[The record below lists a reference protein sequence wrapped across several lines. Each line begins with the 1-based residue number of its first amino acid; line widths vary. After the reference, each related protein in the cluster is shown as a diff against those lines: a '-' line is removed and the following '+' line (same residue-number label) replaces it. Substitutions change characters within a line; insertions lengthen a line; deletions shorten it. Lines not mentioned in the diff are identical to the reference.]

1 MTTPDRPTP
10 ASPSASGTA
19 QPPNRLGRESSPY
32 LRQHMYN
39 PVDWWP
45 WGDEAFAEARR
56 RGVPVF
62 LSVGYST
69 CYWCHV
75 MERECFE
82 NPAIATLMN
91 EHLVCIKVDRE
102 ERPDVDDI
110 YMAAVQLFS
119 QGRGGW
125 PMSVWLTPPGAR
137 GADDRGLEPFY
148 AGTYF
153 PPTADPRYGRPSFP
167 QLIQSIA
174 EHWATDR
181 AQVLEQASQATGAI
195 CEQLETESEPVSL
208 SAGHVGE
215 AVSMLLRLHDAVDG
229 GFGQAPK
236 FPQPVFLEFLL
247 DVIPHLSDPAVQ
259 STATRAVRR
268 TLDRM
273 ALGGMYDQVGGG
285 FHRYSVDGQWRVPHF
300 EKMLYDNGQLA
311 SVYARSYRLTRDP
324 LDGRVLAETLEYV
337 RREMTD
343 PSTGAFFSA
352 QDAEVNHREGQNYLW
367 TPDEIRAALPPD
379 EAALALKLYGLDQG
393 PNFRDPHHPGDG
405 PRNVLFMPAR
415 EEELARAMGVDVGT
429 LLQHRAEI
437 NERLREVRARRDQ
450 PTTDD
455 KIIAAWNGLMIAGMA
470 DGAAAIGDVTCYE
483 AAERAA
489 SHVLGSMIDGSGG
502 LLRTGTAAARS
513 VPGFLED
520 YAMMALGCT
529 ALCKAGVGLGR
540 DIREHLR
547 HAVALARAAL
557 DRFGERHTLIDG
569 AEPKAYTLVY
579 DTLPDRPDLLVRHRG
594 AYDGAMPSGA
604 SVLLHALLDLHELT
618 RDEAF
623 VSDARRLIVGL
634 SAMIGGTPLACVNS
648 TRALHRLANIDPTI
662 VRPSGAPTST
672 DDGDKQAGPVRV
684 FASTDRVAVAPGA
697 PSVLMLKLE
706 IEDGYHIIAAAPVPA
721 GAPEDHVRVLSSLT
735 PLSVRIEGGSGLAVR
750 AVYPAAEV
758 FRGGAGPE
766 VLVHAGDVEIELVL
780 TRTDD
785 RWNGRPILTVGFQA
799 CTDRACERA
808 TIVELDVAIDPA

>member
-1 MTTPDRPTP
+1 MTADHSP
-10 ASPSASGTA
+10 AAART
-19 QPPNRLGRESSPY
+19 PNRLGDEPSPY
-32 LRQHMYN
+32 LRQHMFN

-45 WGDEAFAEARR
+45 WGTAALAEARR

-82 NPAIATLMN
+82 NPAIAGLMN
-91 EHLVCIKVDRE
+91 EHFVCIKVDRE

-137 GADDRGLEPFY
+137 GPDDRGLEPFY

-174 EHWATDR
+174 EHWASDR
-181 AQVLEQASQATGAI
+181 AQVLEQAAHAAGAVR
-195 CEQLETESEPVSL
+195 EQLEAESEPVPL
-208 SAGHVGE
+208 SPGHIGE

-300 EKMLYDNGQLA
+300 EKMLYDNAQLA
-311 SVYARSYRLTRDP
+311 SVYARSYRASRDP
-324 LDGRVLAETLEYV
+324 LDGRVLAETLDYV
-337 RREMTD
+337 QREMTD
-343 PSTGAFFSA
+343 PATGAFFSA

-367 TPDEIRAALPPD
+367 TADEIRAALPGTD
-379 EAALALKLYGLDQG
+379 AALAMRLYGLESG
-393 PNFRDPHHPGDG
+393 PNFRDPHYPGDG

-415 EEELARAMGVDVGT
+415 EEELAADLGLDVGT
-429 LLQHRAEI
+429 LLLRRAEI
-437 NERLREVRARRDQ
+437 NEQLRAVRSRRDQ
-450 PTTDD
+450 PSTDS
-455 KIIAAWNGLMIAGMA
+455 KIIAAWNGLMIAGLA
-470 DGAAAIGDVTCYE
+470 DGAAALGEASYYD

-489 SHVLGSMIDGSGG
+489 AHVMGSMTDGTGG
-502 LLRTGTAAARS
+502 LLRTGRTGERA
-513 VPGFLED
+513 VGGFLED

-529 ALCKAGVGLGR
+529 ALCKAGVVLGR
-540 DIREHLR
+540 DVREHLR
-547 HAVALARAAL
+547 NAAALARYAL
-557 DRFGERHTLIDG
+557 SRFGEQHVLIGG
-569 AEPKAYTLVY
+569 ARPNPYTLVF
-579 DTLPDRPDLLVRHRG
+579 DTMPEQPDLLVRHRG
-594 AYDGAMPSGA
+594 GYDGAMPSGS
-604 SVLLHALLDLHELT
+604 SVLLHALLDLYELT
-618 RDEAF
+618 RDAVF
-623 VSDARRLIVGL
+623 LNDARRVLIGQ
-634 SAMIGGTPLACVNS
+634 SAMLAASPLAAVNS
-648 TRALHRLANIDPTI
+648 TRALHRLAGIDPSI
-662 VRPSGAPTST
+662 LESSEGDAPVSDPGTLH
-672 DDGDKQAGPVRV
+672 GPVRV
-684 FASTDRVAVAPGA
+684 FAGSDRVAVAPGA
-697 PSVLMLKLE
+697 PASLMLKLE
-706 IEDGYHIIAAAPVPA
+706 IDDGYHIIAADPVPA
-721 GAPEDHVRVLSSLT
+721 GTSPDDARLLSSLV
-735 PLSVRIEGGSGLAVR
+735 PLLVSVEGGTGVGAR
-750 AVYPAAEV
+750 AIYPASEV
-758 FRGGAGPE
+758 FRGGGGPE
-766 VLVHAGDVEIELVL
+766 VMVHAGDVEIELRL
-780 TRTDD
+780 TRTDE
-785 RWNGRPILTVGFQA
+785 RWSGRPMLTVRFQA
-799 CTDRACERA
+799 CTDHACERA
-808 TIVELDVAIDPA
+808 TTVELDVAIDPS

>member
-1 MTTPDRPTP
+1 MTADHPP
-10 ASPSASGTA
+10 AAAHT
-19 QPPNRLGRESSPY
+19 PNRLGGESSPY
-32 LRQHMYN
+32 LRQHMFN

-45 WGDEAFAEARR
+45 WGPAAFAEAQR
-56 RGVPVF
+56 RGVPVL

-82 NPAIATLMN
+82 NPSIAGLMN
-91 EHLVCIKVDRE
+91 EHFVCIKVDRE

-137 GADDRGLEPFY
+137 GPDDRGLEPFY

-174 EHWATDR
+174 EHWAANR
-181 AQVLEQASQATGAI
+181 AQVLEQGAQAAGAI
-195 CEQLETESEPVSL
+195 REQLEAENEPVAL

-259 STATRAVRR
+259 STVTRAVRR

-285 FHRYSVDGQWRVPHF
+285 FHRYSVDAQWRVPHF

-311 SVYARSYRLTRDP
+311 GVYARSYRLSRDP
-324 LDGRVLAETLEYV
+324 LDGRVLAETLDYV
-337 RREMTD
+337 QREMTD
-343 PSTGAFFSA
+343 PATGAFFSA

-367 TPDEIRAALPPD
+367 TPDEIRAALPAD
-379 EAALALKLYGLDQG
+379 EAAVAIRLYGLDRG

-405 PRNVLFMPAR
+405 PKNVLFMPAR
-415 EEELARAMGVDVGT
+415 EEELARELGVDVGA
-429 LLQHRAEI
+429 LLLHRAEI
-437 NERLREVRARRDQ
+437 NERLREVRAGRDQ
-450 PTTDD
+450 PSTDD

-470 DGAAAIGDVTCYE
+470 DGAAALGEASYYD

-489 SHVLGSMIDGSGG
+489 AHVLGSMMDGSGG
-502 LLRTGTAAARS
+502 LLRTGRS
-513 VPGFLED
+513 GAGDVPGFLED

-529 ALCKAGVGLGR
+529 ALCKAGVVLGR
-540 DIREHLR
+540 DIRGHLH
-547 HAVALARAAL
+547 HAAALVRAAL
-557 DRFGERHTLIDG
+557 ERFGERHVLING
-569 AEPKAYTLVY
+569 VEPRAYTVVY

-604 SVLLHALLDLHELT
+604 SVLLHALMDLHELT
-618 RDEAF
+618 RDAAYL
-623 VSDARRLIVGL
+623 SDARRILLGL
-634 SAMIGGTPLACVNS
+634 SAMLAGSPLAAVNS
-648 TRALHRLANIDPTI
+648 VRALHRLAGVDPAI
-662 VRPSGAPTST
+662 IEPSGVDAP
-672 DDGDKQAGPVRV
+672 DAGPAGPHEPVRV
-684 FASTDRVAVAPGA
+684 FAGTDRVTIAPDI
-697 PSVLMLKLE
+697 PSSLMLKLE
-706 IEDGYHIIAAAPVPA
+706 IDDGYHIIAADPVPA
-721 GAPEDHVRVLSSLT
+721 GTGSDDARLLSSLA
-735 PLSVRIEGGSGLAVR
+735 PLLVSVEGGTGVAAR
-750 AVYPAAEV
+750 AVYPVAEV
-758 FRGGAGPE
+758 FRGGGGPG
-766 VLVHAGDVEIELVL
+766 VMAHAGDVEIELHL
-780 TRTDD
+780 SRTDE
-785 RWNGRPILTVGFQA
+785 RWSGRPMLTVRFQA
-799 CTDRACERA
+799 CTDHACERA
-808 TIVELDVAIDPA
+808 TMVELDVAIDPG